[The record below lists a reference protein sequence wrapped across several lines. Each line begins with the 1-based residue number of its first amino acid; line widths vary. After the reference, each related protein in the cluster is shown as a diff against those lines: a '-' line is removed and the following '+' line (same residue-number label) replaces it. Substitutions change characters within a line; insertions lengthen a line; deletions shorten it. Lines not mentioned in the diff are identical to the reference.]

1 MICVH
6 ARQSELEKMG
16 APALSHLVLAQ
27 MERIENLEL
36 QIARFRRS
44 QFGPKSE
51 KAAFNQDQLALCL
64 SGCVVESQ
72 LPVLTEQ
79 QQVSNEKPERAQN
92 KSRALPAHL
101 PREVRTY
108 FPKDTKCPCCSGE
121 LRKLGEDSSEMI
133 EYMPASFFVIRHVRP
148 KMSCR
153 KCSCVV
159 QAPAP
164 DRVIERGLPG
174 PGLLAHVVTAKFCD
188 HQPLYR
194 QSQIFAREGVELD
207 RSILARWV
215 GEAAALLAPVA
226 EVLLSLI

>member
-36 QIARFRRS
+36 QVAKFRRA

-51 KAAFNQDQLALCL
+51 KAAFNQEQLALCL
-64 SGCVVESQ
+64 SGCVIESVQ
-72 LPVLTEQ
+72 PASADQ
-79 QQVSNEKPERAQN
+79 QQGSAEKPERARN

-108 FPKDTKCPCCSGE
+108 LPKDTNCPCCNGE
-121 LRKLGEDSSEMI
+121 LRKLGEDASEMI

-164 DRVIERGLPG
+164 ARVIDRGPPDRTCLPM
-174 PGLLAHVVTAKFCD
+174 
-188 HQPLYR
+188 
-194 QSQIFAREGVELD
+194 
-207 RSILARWV
+207 WW
-215 GEAAALLAPVA
+215 
-226 EVLLSLI
+226 